1 MKKTVFTGVLA
12 LFLCIAAPASAE
24 TLDLL
29 CFNVWS
35 GLDSGGLVA
44 DPSLEEPG
52 SREFRRELLERGIEA
67 LEPDLLGLLEL
78 NPLPAAV
85 RELEERFDL
94 NGVWQIDRGGVR
106 IGPVGL
112 PLNRRQ
118 GMALLVREDLDLSE
132 RGVRK
137 LSGGGLGSW
146 YQIGDTGIVLS
157 AVVQVGSTRL
167 HLFITHWE
175 ETLYDD
181 EEALN
186 ALVAEYS
193 RGDGDAKD
201 LLKQVG
207 KAAEGGE
214 LRRRQA
220 AAALDYINQTAGRE
234 PAILMG
240 TLAAAPGS
248 EVLDLIKQ
256 AGFRDTWTL
265 RGGATWDEA
274 NNPNTLLSGRGDLFS
289 AGERGDRV
297 DYVLIRGDGIR
308 SLGSRIVF
316 NEPTYGTWP
325 SDHYGLLVRLEVDG
339 KK

>member
-1 MKKTVFTGVLA
+1 MKKAVLYVA
-12 LFLCIAAPASAE
+12 LVLMLIVGSPGEAE

-35 GLDSGGLVA
+35 GLGSGGFITV
-44 DPSLEEPG
+44 PSLEEPG
-52 SREFRRELLERGIEA
+52 NREFRRELLERGIEA
-67 LEPDLLGLLEL
+67 LEPDIIGLLEL

-94 NGVWQIDRGGVR
+94 SGVWQIDRGGVR
-106 IGPVGL
+106 VGPVGL

-118 GMALLVREDLDLSE
+118 GAALLVREELELSE
-132 RGVRK
+132 SGVRK
-137 LSGGGLGSW
+137 LSGGALGGW
-146 YQIGDTGIVLS
+146 YQIGDAGIVLS
-157 AVVQVGSTRL
+157 AVVKVGATRL

-175 ETLYDD
+175 ETLWDD

-186 ALVAEYS
+186 ALVAEYA
-193 RGDGDAKD
+193 RGERDAKE

-207 KAAEGGE
+207 RAAEGGE
-214 LRRRQA
+214 LRRQQA
-220 AAALDYINQTAGRE
+220 AAALDYINQKAGRE

-240 TLAAAPGS
+240 TLAAAPDS
-248 EVLDLIKQ
+248 EVLNLIKQ
-256 AGFRDTWTL
+256 AGFRDSWTL

-274 NNPNTLLSGRGDLFS
+274 NNPNTRLSGGGDLFS
-289 AGERGDRV
+289 AGENGDRV
-297 DYVLIRGDGIR
+297 DYVLVRGDGIR

-325 SDHYGLLVRLEVDG
+325 SDHYGLLVRLEVDEG
-339 KK
+339 K